1 VDALGNGLD
10 ALTHLRENRPDLIV
24 ASADLESPN
33 GLDICYRTKR
43 IRRLKTVPVLI
54 LATRDDDHL
63 RDHATLA
70 QADMT
75 LIRPLERE
83 AVREIVRQLLTRSA
97 LGGLDTSDLDPRG
110 TSNPCVQTSRE
121 GCVARRNPPAA
132 LIFFDSSCWFLET
145 RVSAQRPP
153 C

>member
-1 VDALGNGLD
+1 MTDSSFQVLVLENDVQTITLLDDVLTDEGCWVDLLENGVDAL
-10 ALTHLRENRPDLIV
+10 AHLKENTPDLIV

-33 GLDICYRTKR
+33 GLEVCYRTKR
-43 IRRLKTVPVLI
+43 IKRLKNVPVLLI
-54 LATRDDDHL
+54 SSRDDDHL

-110 TSNPCVQTSRE
+110 TMILNMD
-121 GCVARRNPPAA
+121 
-132 LIFFDSSCWFLET
+132 F
-145 RVSAQRPP
+145 
-153 C
+153 

>member
-1 VDALGNGLD
+1 MTDRSFQVLVLEDDTDTLNLLDDVLTDEGCWVDALNNGLD

-110 TSNPCVQTSRE
+110 TMILNMD
-121 GCVARRNPPAA
+121 
-132 LIFFDSSCWFLET
+132 F
-145 RVSAQRPP
+145 
-153 C
+153 

>member
-1 VDALGNGLD
+1 MTDSSFQVLVLENDVQTITLLDDVLTDEGCWVDSLENGVDAL
-10 ALTHLRENRPDLIV
+10 AHLKENTPDLIV

-33 GLDICYRTKR
+33 GLEVCYRTKR
-43 IRRLKTVPVLI
+43 IKRLKNVPVLLI
-54 LATRDDDHL
+54 SSRDDDHL

-110 TSNPCVQTSRE
+110 TMILNMD
-121 GCVARRNPPAA
+121 
-132 LIFFDSSCWFLET
+132 F
-145 RVSAQRPP
+145 
-153 C
+153 